1 MKKLKIG
8 VIGVGHLGKHHAR
21 VYSELPQAEL
31 YAVCDIDQNKCT
43 AISNSFNSNALGD
56 YKDLK
61 GKVDAVSISSPTET
75 HYTIAEFFLKN
86 GIHTLVEKPFTK
98 NLREADKL
106 IKLARKN
113 NLTLQVGHIERFNSA
128 YSAVKELSAKPL
140 FIECHRLSPYP
151 NRSLD
156 IGVVLDLMIHDIDII
171 LGLVNSPIKNIDA
184 MGIRVL
190 SKYEDLAHVRIEFR
204 NGCIANLTAS
214 RISDE
219 RMRKIRLFTD
229 SAYISMDYGKQEV
242 AIYKKENSKISQ
254 QLIHIEKTEPLKE
267 EIQTFINCIIN
278 KHPSPVCGEEARK
291 SLKVAFQIQKKI
303 WRRKF

>member
-1 MKKLKIG
+1 M
-8 VIGVGHLGKHHAR
+8 GKHHAR
-21 VYSELPQAEL
+21 IYSELPQTEL

-43 AISNSFNSNALGD
+43 TVSKSFSSSGLCD
-56 YKDLK
+56 YRELKD
-61 GKVDAVSISSPTET
+61 KVDAVSISTPTET
-75 HYTIAEFFLKN
+75 HYDIAEFFLKN

-98 NLREADKL
+98 NLKEADKL
-106 IKLARKN
+106 IKLAKKN

-128 YSAVKELSAKPL
+128 YSAVKELSARPL

-190 SKYEDLAHVRIEFR
+190 SKYEDLAHVRIKFR

-219 RMRKIRLFTD
+219 RMRKIRLFT
-229 SAYISMDYGKQEV
+229 SAAYISMDYEKQEV
-242 AIYKKENSKISQ
+242 GIYKKDDSKISQ
-254 QLIHIEKTEPLKE
+254 QLIPIEKTEPLKKE
-267 EIQTFINCIIN
+267 LEAFINCIIHN
-278 KHPSPVCGEEARK
+278 HPSPVSGLEARK
-291 SLKVAFQIQKKI
+291 SLKVAFQIQKQI
-303 WRRKF
+303 WRKRY